1 MEQKKA
7 LIMGASSGM
16 GKELAKILSGKGYII
31 GLAARRIDLLDELQ
45 KALPNK
51 SFVKQIDISRPE
63 DAEIKFKEMI
73 TEMGG
78 VDLVVISSGYGDL
91 NSKLKWSIEKETIDV
106 NVTGFALIAG
116 ISMRHFLER
125 GSGHLVGISSI
136 AALRGQRSAP
146 SYAASKA
153 FVSNY
158 MEGLRHM
165 AIKSGKPII
174 VTDVQPGFVKTP
186 MSKGNNLF
194 WISTAEKAA
203 NQIYNTIAKKKSH
216 AYITKRW
223 RLIAWILK
231 IVPDWVYY
239 KT

>member
-7 LIMGASSGM
+7 LIMGASSGI
-16 GKELAKILSGKGYII
+16 GKELAKILSGKGYIV
-31 GLAARRIDLLDELQ
+31 GLAARRIDLLHELQ
-45 KALPNK
+45 KELPNK
-51 SFVKQIDISRPE
+51 WFVKQIDISKTE
-63 DAEIKFKEMI
+63 DAELKFKEMI

-91 NSKLKWSIEKETIDV
+91 NSKLKWPIERETIDV

-116 ISMRHFLER
+116 ISMRHFMER

-136 AALRGQRSAP
+136 AALRGNRSAP

-153 FVSNY
+153 FVCNY
-158 MEGLRHM
+158 LEGLRHM
-165 AIKSGKPII
+165 AIKSGKPIY

-203 NQIYNTIAKKKSH
+203 NQIYDAIAKKKNH

-223 RLIAWILK
+223 LLIAWLLK
-231 IVPDWVYY
+231 AVPDWIYN

>member
-7 LIMGASSGM
+7 IIMGASSGM
-16 GKELAKILSGKGYII
+16 GKELAKILSGNDYIV

-45 KALPNK
+45 KGLPNK
-51 SFVKQIDISRPE
+51 SFIKQIDISKPE

-73 TEMGG
+73 SEMDG

-91 NSKLKWSIEKETIDV
+91 NSKLKWPIEKATIDV

-116 ISMRHFLER
+116 IALQHFMDR

-146 SYAASKA
+146 AYSASKT
-153 FVSNY
+153 FVCNY
-158 MEGLRHM
+158 LKGLRHI
-165 AIKSGKPII
+165 AIKSRKPIF

-186 MSKGNNLF
+186 LSRGNNLF

-203 NQIYNTIAKKKSH
+203 SQIYDAIVKKKKH

-223 RLIAWILK
+223 RIVAWLLK
-231 IVPDWVYY
+231 IVPDWIYN

>member
-7 LIMGASSGM
+7 IIMGASSGM
-16 GKELAKILSGKGYII
+16 GKELAKILSGNDYIV
-31 GLAARRIDLLDELQ
+31 GLAARRIDLLSELQ

-51 SFVKQIDISRPE
+51 SFIQQIDISKPKE
-63 DAEIKFKEMI
+63 AETRFNEMI
-73 TEMGG
+73 KEMGG

-91 NSKLKWSIEKETIDV
+91 NSKLKWPPEKATIDV

-116 ISMRHFLER
+116 IAFRHFLER

-136 AALRGQRSAP
+136 AALHGNRSAP
-146 SYAASKA
+146 AYAASKA

-158 MEGLRHM
+158 LEGLRH
-165 AIKSGKPII
+165 AACKSGKPILI
-174 VTDVQPGFVKTP
+174 TDVQPGFVKTP
-186 MSKGNNLF
+186 MSRGNNLF
-194 WISTAEKAA
+194 WISTAQKAA
-203 NQIYNTIAKKKSH
+203 SQIYDAIAKKKNH

-223 RLIAWILK
+223 RIIAWVLK
-231 IVPDWVYY
+231 IVPDWIYN

>member
-7 LIMGASSGM
+7 LIMGASSGI
-16 GKELAKILSGKGYII
+16 GKELAKILSGKDYIV
-31 GLAARRIDLLDELQ
+31 GLAARRINLLDELQ
-45 KALPNK
+45 KELPNK
-51 SFVKQIDISRPE
+51 SFVQQIDISKPE
-63 DAEIKFKEMI
+63 DAERKFNERI
-73 TEMGG
+73 AEMGG

-91 NSKLKWSIEKETIDV
+91 NSKLKWPIEKETIDV

-158 MEGLRHM
+158 LEGLRHI
-165 AIKSGKPII
+165 AIKSGKPIL

-194 WISTAEKAA
+194 WISTTEKAA
-203 NQIYNTIAKKKSH
+203 NQIYDTIAKKKNHS
-216 AYITKRW
+216 YITKRW
-223 RLIAWILK
+223 RLIAWLLK
-231 IVPDWVYY
+231 IVPEWVYY

>member
-7 LIMGASSGM
+7 IIMGASSGM
-16 GKELAKILSGKGYII
+16 GKELAKILSGNDYIV
-31 GLAARRIDLLDELQ
+31 GLAARRIDLLSELQ

-51 SFVKQIDISRPE
+51 SFIQQIDISKPE
-63 DAEIKFKEMI
+63 EAEIKFKEMI
-73 TEMGG
+73 NEMGG

-91 NSKLKWSIEKETIDV
+91 NSKLNWPPEKATIDV

-116 ISMRHFLER
+116 ISMQHFLER

-146 SYAASKA
+146 AYAASKA

-158 MEGLRHM
+158 LEGLRHI
-165 AIKSGKPII
+165 AIKSRKPIL

-186 MSKGNNLF
+186 MYAATICSGYRQPKKPQAKFTMLSPKRKNMP
-194 WISTAEKAA
+194 ISPNAGA
-203 NQIYNTIAKKKSH
+203 SS
-216 AYITKRW
+216 
-223 RLIAWILK
+223 
-231 IVPDWVYY
+231 PGF
-239 KT
+239 

>member
-7 LIMGASSGM
+7 LIMGASSGI
-16 GKELAKILSGKGYII
+16 GKELAKILSGKGYIV
-31 GLAARRIDLLDELQ
+31 GRAARRIDLLNELQ

-51 SFVKQIDISRPE
+51 TFIKQIDISKAQ
-63 DAEIKFKEMI
+63 DAELQFKEMI

-91 NSKLKWSIEKETIDV
+91 NSKLKWPIEKETIDV

-116 ISMRHFLER
+116 ISMRHFMER

-158 MEGLRHM
+158 LEGLRHI
-165 AIKSGKPII
+165 AIKSGKPIF

-194 WISTAEKAA
+194 WISTAENAA
-203 NQIYNTIAKKKSH
+203 NQIYNAIAKKKTH

-223 RLIAWILK
+223 CLIAWLLK
-231 IVPDWVYY
+231 IVPDWIYY
-239 KT
+239 KI

>member
-7 LIMGASSGM
+7 LIMGASSGI
-16 GKELAKILSGKGYII
+16 GKELAKILSGKGYIV

-51 SFVKQIDISRPE
+51 SFVKQIDVSKPQ
-63 DAEIKFKEMI
+63 DAEIKFQEMI
-73 TEMGG
+73 TEIGG

-91 NSKLKWSIEKETIDV
+91 NSKLKWPIEKETIDV

-116 ISMRHFLER
+116 ISMRHFWER
-125 GSGHLVGISSI
+125 SSGHLVGISSI
-136 AALRGQRSAP
+136 AALRGQGDGP
-146 SYAASKA
+146 SYSASKA

-158 MEGLRHM
+158 LEGLRHM
-165 AIKSGKPII
+165 AIKSGKPIF

-203 NQIYNTIAKKKSH
+203 NQIYDAIAKKKNL

-223 RLIAWILK
+223 RLIAWLLK
-231 IVPDWVYY
+231 AVPDWIYY

>member
-7 LIMGASSGM
+7 IIMGASSGM
-16 GKELAKILSGKGYII
+16 GKELAKILSGNDYIV

-45 KALPNK
+45 KGLPNK
-51 SFVKQIDISRPE
+51 SFIKQIDISKPE

-73 TEMGG
+73 SEMGG

-91 NSKLKWSIEKETIDV
+91 NSKLKWPIEKATIDV

-116 ISMRHFLER
+116 IALHHFLDR

-146 SYAASKA
+146 AYSASKA
-153 FVSNY
+153 FVCNY
-158 MEGLRHM
+158 LEGLRHS
-165 AIKSGKPII
+165 ASKSGKPIY
-174 VTDVQPGFVKTP
+174 VTDVQPGFVKTS
-186 MSKGNNLF
+186 MSRGNNLF
-194 WISTAEKAA
+194 WISTVEKAA
-203 NQIYNTIAKKKSH
+203 SQIYDAIVKKKKH

-223 RLIAWILK
+223 RLVAWLLK
-231 IVPDWVYY
+231 IVPDWIYN

>member
-7 LIMGASSGM
+7 LIMGASSGI
-16 GKELAKILSGKGYII
+16 GKELAKILSGKGYIV
-31 GLAARRIDLLDELQ
+31 GRAARRIDLLNELQ

-51 SFVKQIDISRPE
+51 TFIKQIDISKAQ
-63 DAEIKFKEMI
+63 DAELQFKEMI

-91 NSKLKWSIEKETIDV
+91 NSKLKWPIEKETIDV

-116 ISMRHFLER
+116 ISMRHFMER

-158 MEGLRHM
+158 LEGLRHI
-165 AIKSGKPII
+165 AIKSGKPIF

>member
-7 LIMGASSGM
+7 VIMGASSGI
-16 GKELAKILSGKGYII
+16 GKELAKILSGNGYIV
-31 GLAARRIDLLDELQ
+31 GLAARRINLLDELQ
-45 KALPNK
+45 KELPNK
-51 SFVKQIDISRPE
+51 SFVKQIDVSKPQ
-63 DAEIKFKEMI
+63 DAEIKFQEMI

-91 NSKLKWSIEKETIDV
+91 NYKLKWSIEKETIDV

-116 ISMRHFLER
+116 ISMRHFMER

-136 AALRGQRSAP
+136 AALRGQGDGP

-158 MEGLRHM
+158 LEGLRHI
-165 AIKSGKPII
+165 AIKSGKLIY

-203 NQIYNTIAKKKSH
+203 NQIYHAIAKKKTH

-223 RLIAWILK
+223 RLIAWLLK
-231 IVPDWVYY
+231 AAPDWIYY

>member
-7 LIMGASSGM
+7 IIMGASSGM
-16 GKELAKILSGKGYII
+16 GKELAKILSGNDYIV
-31 GLAARRIDLLDELQ
+31 GLAARRTDLLDELQ
-45 KALPNK
+45 KGLPNK
-51 SFVKQIDISRPE
+51 SLIKQIDLSKPE

-73 TEMGG
+73 GEMGG
-78 VDLVVISSGYGDL
+78 VDLIVISAGYGDL
-91 NSKLKWSIEKETIDV
+91 NSKLKWSIEKATIDV

-116 ISMRHFLER
+116 IALQHFLDR
-125 GSGHLVGISSI
+125 GFGHLVGISSI

-146 SYAASKA
+146 AYSASKA
-153 FVSNY
+153 FVCNY
-158 MEGLRHM
+158 LEGLRRI
-165 AIKSGKPII
+165 ASKSKKPIF

-186 MSKGNNLF
+186 MSRGNNLF

-203 NQIYNTIAKKKSH
+203 SQIYDAIVKKKKH

-223 RLIAWILK
+223 RIVAWLLK
-231 IVPDWVYY
+231 IVPDWIYN

>member
-1 MEQKKA
+1 MEHKKA
-7 LIMGASSGM
+7 IIMGASSGI
-16 GKELAKILSGKGYII
+16 GKELAKILSANGYIV
-31 GLAARRIDLLDELQ
+31 GLAARRTDLLHELQ
-45 KALPNK
+45 KELPNK
-51 SFVKQIDISRPE
+51 TLVKQIDISKPE

-73 TEMGG
+73 SEMDG

-91 NSKLKWSIEKETIDV
+91 NSKLKWSIEKETIDT

-116 ISMRHFLER
+116 IALQHFLNQ

-146 SYAASKA
+146 AYSASKA
-153 FVSNY
+153 FVCNY
-158 MEGLRHM
+158 MEGLRHS
-165 AIKSGKPII
+165 ASKSGKPIY

-186 MSKGNNLF
+186 MSRGNNLF
-194 WISTAEKAA
+194 WISTAQKAA
-203 NQIYNTIAKKKSH
+203 SQIYNAIARKKKH

-223 RLIAWILK
+223 RLIAWLLK
-231 IVPDWVYY
+231 AVPDWLYN

>member
-16 GKELAKILSGKGYII
+16 GEELAKILSGKGYIV

-51 SFVKQIDISRPE
+51 SFIKQIDISKTE

-91 NSKLKWSIEKETIDV
+91 NSKLKWPTEKETIDV

-116 ISMRHFLER
+116 ISMRHFMER

-146 SYAASKA
+146 SYTASKA

-158 MEGLRHM
+158 LEGLRHM
-165 AIKSGKPII
+165 AIKSGKPIF

-203 NQIYNTIAKKKSH
+203 NQIYSAIAKKKNH

-223 RLIAWILK
+223 RLIAWLLK
-231 IVPDWVYY
+231 AVPDWIYY

>member
-1 MEQKKA
+1 MKQKKA

-16 GKELAKILSGKGYII
+16 GKELAKILSGKGYIV
-31 GLAARRIDLLDELQ
+31 GLAARRIDLLYELQ
-45 KALPNK
+45 KELPNK
-51 SFVKQIDISRPE
+51 SFVKQIDISKTQ
-63 DAEIKFKEMI
+63 DAEMQFQEMI

-91 NSKLKWSIEKETIDV
+91 NSKLKWPIEKETIDV

-136 AALRGQRSAP
+136 AALRGQGDGP

-153 FVSNY
+153 FVCNY
-158 MEGLRHM
+158 LEGLRHM
-165 AIKSGKPII
+165 AIKSGKPIV
-174 VTDVQPGFVKTP
+174 VTDVQPGFVKTT

-194 WISTAEKAA
+194 WISTAEKAS
-203 NQIYNTIAKKKSH
+203 NQIYNAIIKKKNH

-223 RLIAWILK
+223 RLIAWLLK
-231 IVPDWVYY
+231 AVPDWIYY

>member
-1 MEQKKA
+1 MEQNKA
-7 LIMGASSGM
+7 IIMGASSGM
-16 GKELAKILSGKGYII
+16 GKELAKILSGNDYIV

-45 KALPNK
+45 KGLPNK
-51 SFVKQIDISRPE
+51 SFIKQIDISKPE
-63 DAEIKFKEMI
+63 NAEIKFKEMI
-73 TEMGG
+73 GEMGG
-78 VDLVVISSGYGDL
+78 IDLVVISAGYGDL
-91 NSKLKWSIEKETIDV
+91 NSKLKWPIEKATIDV

-116 ISMRHFLER
+116 IALQHFMDR

-146 SYAASKA
+146 AYSASKA
-153 FVSNY
+153 FVCNY
-158 MEGLRHM
+158 LEGLRHC
-165 AIKSGKPII
+165 ASKSGKPIY

-186 MSKGNNLF
+186 MSRGNNLF

-203 NQIYNTIAKKKSH
+203 SQIYDAIVKKKKH

-223 RLIAWILK
+223 RLVAWLLK
-231 IVPDWVYY
+231 IVPDWLYN

>member
-7 LIMGASSGM
+7 VIMGASSGI
-16 GKELAKILSGKGYII
+16 GKELAKILSGNGYIV
-31 GLAARRIDLLDELQ
+31 GLVARRINLLDELQ
-45 KALPNK
+45 KELPNK
-51 SFVKQIDISRPE
+51 SFVKQIDVSKPQ
-63 DAEIKFKEMI
+63 DAEIKFQEMI

-91 NSKLKWSIEKETIDV
+91 NYKLKWSIEKETIDV

-116 ISMRHFLER
+116 ISMRHFMER

-136 AALRGQRSAP
+136 AALRGQGDGP

-158 MEGLRHM
+158 LEGLRHI
-165 AIKSGKPII
+165 AIKSCKLIY

-203 NQIYNTIAKKKSH
+203 NQIYHAIAKKKTH

-223 RLIAWILK
+223 RLIAWLLK
-231 IVPDWVYY
+231 AAPDWIYY

>member
-7 LIMGASSGM
+7 IVIGASSGI
-16 GKELAKILSGKGYII
+16 GKELAKILSGRGYIV
-31 GLAARRIDLLDELQ
+31 GLAARRKEMLAELQ
-45 KALPNK
+45 KSLPDK
-51 SFVKQIDISRPE
+51 SFIKQIDISKPE
-63 DAEIKFKEMI
+63 DTEIKFNEMI

-116 ISMRHFLER
+116 ISMRHFIER
-125 GSGHLVGISSI
+125 GSGHLAGISSI
-136 AALRGQRSAP
+136 AALRGQGSAP

-165 AIKSGKPII
+165 AIKSGKQIF

-203 NQIYNTIAKKKSH
+203 NQIYKAIAKKKNH

-223 RLIAWILK
+223 RLIAWLLK
-231 IVPDWVYY
+231 AVPDWIYY

>member
-1 MEQKKA
+1 
-7 LIMGASSGM
+7 MGASSGM

-51 SFVKQIDISRPE
+51 TFIKQIDISKAQ
-63 DAEIKFKEMI
+63 DAELQFKEMI

-91 NSKLKWSIEKETIDV
+91 NSKLKWPIEKETIDV

-116 ISMRHFLER
+116 ISMRHFMER

-165 AIKSGKPII
+165 AIKSGKPIF

>member
-16 GKELAKILSGKGYII
+16 GKELAKILSGNGYIV
-31 GLAARRIDLLDELQ
+31 GLAARRINLLDELQ
-45 KALPNK
+45 KELPNK
-51 SFVKQIDISRPE
+51 SFVKQIDVSKPQ
-63 DAEIKFKEMI
+63 DAEIKFQEII

-91 NSKLKWSIEKETIDV
+91 NYKLKWSIEKETIDV

-116 ISMRHFLER
+116 ISMRHFMER

-136 AALRGQRSAP
+136 AALRGQGDGP

-158 MEGLRHM
+158 LEGLRHM
-165 AIKSGKPII
+165 AIKSGKPIL

-203 NQIYNTIAKKKSH
+203 NQIYDAIAKKKNH

-223 RLIAWILK
+223 RLIAWLLK
-231 IVPDWVYY
+231 IVPDWIYN